1 MGKRVSSRETGVSR
15 AAIFAFLAAAY
26 VASAQT
32 PDLQAVLQ
40 RLDRLE
46 AQNQE
51 LMAEIRALRQQLAA
65 APGSAPAAAAAAPA
79 NPETAAAANP
89 ETAAAANPQTADQAQ
104 VERNQISQLD
114 QEKISTDHRMPLSL
128 TGMLLFNSFWTG
140 RGAGGADN
148 PTTAAA
154 PSTPPESSG
163 GATFRQTVIGV
174 KFDGPEIVGGGKISG
189 SAYIDFYG
197 GSGTSLNQLL
207 RLRVASVDAA
217 WKNTTLTL
225 ALDKPIVAPREPDS
239 LAHVGV
245 SPLTWAG
252 NLWLWGPQ
260 VRLEQR
266 FALGSQAGVRA
277 QAGVYETSESGTGVP
292 GPYASSLTNAR
303 PGYEGRIELW
313 SQLGESSRIEIAPGY
328 HWSDTH
334 VLGASVPSRILTL
347 DWLVRPLSRLD
358 FTGAFFSGENV
369 GVIGGLPQGVN
380 VTDSLAPNPVHAV
393 GGWAQVKFRLT
404 PRLTFNVYGGQE
416 EDRNSDL
423 FAGAISRNLS
433 YAGNIMY
440 KFASNILGSFEA
452 SQTRTTYL
460 NSETRIFPRYD
471 LGLAYLF

>member
-1 MGKRVSSRETGVSR
+1 MGETGVRSQETGVR
-15 AAIFAFLAAAY
+15 IGAVARWLLMAASLAQ
-26 VASAQT
+26 AQT
-32 PDLQAVLQ
+32 PDLQSVLQ

-46 AQNQE
+46 EQNQD

-65 APGSAPAAAAAAPA
+65 APATAAGSSAASSNTVSPPAPA
-79 NPETAAAANP
+79 NSETA
-89 ETAAAANPQTADQAQ
+89 EQAQ

-140 RGAGGADN
+140 RGGGGADN
-148 PTTAAA
+148 PTIAAS

-163 GATFRQTVIGV
+163 GATFRQTVVGV
-174 KFDGPEIVGGGKISG
+174 KFDGPQIVGGGKITG

-197 GSGTSLNQLL
+197 GGGTTLNQLL

-217 WKNTTLTL
+217 WKSTTLTL

-245 SPLTWAG
+245 SPLTRAG
-252 NLWLWGPQ
+252 NLWLWQPQ
-260 VRLEQR
+260 VRVEQR
-266 FALGSQAGVRA
+266 FALGSQAGLRA
-277 QAGVYETSESGTGVP
+277 QAGVYQTAEGGTGVAAA
-292 GPYASSLTNAR
+292 YASSLTNSR
-303 PGYEGRIELW
+303 PGYESRLEFW
-313 SQLGESSRIEIAPGY
+313 SQLGESRRIEIAPGY

-334 VLGASVPSRILTL
+334 VLAASVPSRILTL
-347 DWLVRPLSRLD
+347 DWLVRPLSRVD

-380 VTDSLAPNPVHAV
+380 DSNRWAPRPVHAV
-393 GGWAQVKFRLT
+393 GGWAQMKFRLT
-404 PRLTFNVYGGQE
+404 PRLTFNAYGGQE

-423 FAGAISRNLS
+423 STGSTSRNLS

-440 KFASNILGSFEA
+440 RFGSNVLGSFEA

-460 NSETRIFPRYD
+460 NSGTRIFPHYD